1 MLLAVLVAT
10 VVAVCVF
17 VSAARRLQ
25 FRKVTQAQVN
35 PAPAQLPHYVP
46 MYICSVTQLLRPLA
60 YWACIPAQ
68 SFWVSHRTIQFEPE
82 TNAASTWPNENR

>member
-46 MYICSVTQLLRPLA
+46 MYVSV
-60 YWACIPAQ
+60 CI
-68 SFWVSHRTIQFEPE
+68 
-82 TNAASTWPNENR
+82 